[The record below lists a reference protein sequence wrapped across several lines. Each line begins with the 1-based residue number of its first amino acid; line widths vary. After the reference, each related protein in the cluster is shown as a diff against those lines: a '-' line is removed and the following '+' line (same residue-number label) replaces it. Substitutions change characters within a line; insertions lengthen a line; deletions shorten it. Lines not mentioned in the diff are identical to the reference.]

1 MCFRSPL
8 LKSVTTPTSTSST
21 PTTPTTPAT
30 TVFNS
35 IDITKGGPYKA
46 SVSFSLKEPAKCI
59 VYIFRDG
66 ETNPLDEEDLGTVNS
81 SYSNKL
87 FSLTANTTYYC
98 RIFATVISTNVEK
111 ENSSYQSALPPIHY
125 DFCSGIN
132 QNCDN
137 CASPS
142 GEAFFLAAY
151 RFDRFLLET
160 VY

>member
-1 MCFRSPL
+1 MLSFTTL
-8 LKSVTTPTSTSST
+8 EAVATPTSTSST

-35 IDITKGGPYKA
+35 IDITKSGPYKA

-98 RIFATVISTNVEK
+98 RIFATVISTNVE
-111 ENSSYQSALPPIHY
+111 ERTPPT
-125 DFCSGIN
+125 
-132 QNCDN
+132 
-137 CASPS
+137 SP
-142 GEAFFLAAY
+142 FTTDPL
-151 RFDRFLLET
+151 
-160 VY
+160 